1 MSDADRVRGMIAM
14 CDGLA
19 RMSSDNGPVREE
31 WVATSAALTALL
43 DDARRTREALHAAR
57 TFIGGFRVPQDM
69 MQAALQIGRGKR
81 ILDRIDA
88 ALGDKP

>member
-43 DDARRTREALHAAR
+43 DDARRVEHLQAKVDALMLEYCPDEMTDEQMANWTAAQ
-57 TFIGGFRVPQDM
+57 GAVQEP
-69 MQAALQIGRGKR
+69 RG
-81 ILDRIDA
+81 
-88 ALGDKP
+88 